1 MSKKAPIYIFYI
13 ILAVV
18 ILTAVGIVA
27 CSYNKNKIVVPD
39 NNISYELTKKN
50 MESIKGQYNTDAK
63 AEEFLKFCEELELK
77 VTNKLLDGTV
87 TTNEELE
94 EEINKI
100 NLMFKTTD
108 WSYIDFKYE
117 GYWMGSWQLDENG
130 MLTFEFK
137 YEEIKPNWVNN
148 ENIKIYI
155 K

>member
-18 ILTAVGIVA
+18 IITAVGIVA

-50 MESIKGQYNTDAK
+50 MESIKEQYNTETK
-63 AEEFLKFCEELELK
+63 AEEFLKFCEELELN

-108 WSYIDFKYE
+108 WSYIDFNYE
-117 GYWMGSWQLDENG
+117 DYWMGSWQLDENG

-137 YEEIKPNWVNN
+137 YEEIKPDWVNN